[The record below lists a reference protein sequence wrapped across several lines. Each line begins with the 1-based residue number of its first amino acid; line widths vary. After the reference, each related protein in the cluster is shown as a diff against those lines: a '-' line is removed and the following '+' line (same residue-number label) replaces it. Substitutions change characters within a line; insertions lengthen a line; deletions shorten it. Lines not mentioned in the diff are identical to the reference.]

1 MGEVDARPFPP
12 GDYPL
17 VVVGSGPGGIQVS
30 YSLRRLGVEHA
41 LITADESPGG
51 MFRLF
56 PFFQRLLSWTKPYA
70 PVPRG
75 SRAYERYDWNSLI
88 GEEPSHRAIQPEF
101 MDGTSEFPSRPEME
115 AQLAEFVRRAA
126 LPIRYGCRWEATR
139 RDGERFVLET
149 SDGEYRCGLV
159 VFAVGVAEPFTPE
172 MPGREL
178 VAHYVDTREAET
190 YAGRRLFIIGKQNSG
205 FELASGLLHWA
216 SRIVLASPRPAK
228 LSVETNSLAGI
239 RARYVQP
246 IEDRFMGGGVYIL
259 NASIEGVERAG
270 DAFRVKTRA
279 TDGGMDLAVEADEV
293 IAATGFVAP
302 LRDLPALGVATFGP
316 SRLPAQT
323 AYWESASLPGVY
335 FAGTINMGSP
345 GLKKNGV
352 AGTGAV
358 HGTRFNARIL
368 AREIAKRHFGIVA
381 PRPPLA
387 PRDVV
392 GYLLEEATDA
402 PELWNQKG
410 YLARAVLFGAHGPY
424 DEGIVPLQAFVDGS
438 GPDGVAI
445 GLEGDPEGVIR
456 PAAYVRRKGAVSEVM
471 LEPDPLNEF
480 RGSSD
485 GRARLT
491 AALEGLLR

>member
-1 MGEVDARPFPP
+1 MEALTERPFPP

-17 VVVGSGPGGIQVS
+17 VVVGSGPGGMQAS

-41 LITADESPGG
+41 VITADDSPGG
-51 MFRLF
+51 MFRRF

-75 SRAYERYDWNSLI
+75 TRAYGRYDWNSLI
-88 GEEPSHRAIQPEF
+88 GDEPSHQSIQAEF

-115 AQLAEFVRRAA
+115 AQLAEFARRAG

-159 VFAVGVAEPFTPE
+159 IFAVGVAEAFTPE
-172 MPGREL
+172 MAGREH
-178 VAHYVDTREAET
+178 VAHYVDTRDAAS
-190 YAGRRLFIIGKQNSG
+190 YAGKRLFIIGKQNSG

-246 IEDRFMGGGVYIL
+246 IEDRFMGGGVFIL
-259 NASIEGVERAG
+259 NAAIEGVERAG
-270 DAFRVKTRA
+270 DAYRVKTRA
-279 TDGGMDLAVEADEV
+279 TDGGMDLAIEADEV

-302 LRDLPALGVATFGP
+302 LRDLPELGVATFGQ

-323 AYWESASLPGVY
+323 AFWESASLPGIF
-335 FAGTINMGSP
+335 FAGTINMGAP

-352 AGTGAV
+352 GGTGAV
-358 HGTRFNARIL
+358 QGTRYNAQIL
-368 AREIAKRHFGIVA
+368 AREIGERHFGIVA
-381 PRPPLA
+381 PRPLLK

-392 GYLLEEATDA
+392 DYLLEEATDA

-410 YLARAVLFGAHGPY
+410 YLARAVMFGRDGPY
-424 DEGIVPLQAFVDGS
+424 DDGIVPLQAFVDGS
-438 GPDGVAI
+438 GPDGAAI
-445 GLEGDPEGVIR
+445 TLEGDAAGVVR
-456 PAAYVRRKGAVSEVM
+456 PAAYIRRHGSVSEVM
-471 LEPDPLNEF
+471 LDPDPLNEF

-485 GRARLT
+485 ARKHLT
-491 AALEGLLR
+491 AALAELLR

>member
-1 MGEVDARPFPP
+1 METLAERPFPP

-17 VVVGSGPGGIQVS
+17 IVVGSGPGGLQTS
-30 YSLRRLGVEHA
+30 YSLRRLGVDHA
-41 LITADESPGG
+41 LISADDSPGG
-51 MFRLF
+51 MFRHF

-75 SRAYERYDWNSLI
+75 TRAYERYDWNSLL
-88 GEEPSHRAIQPEF
+88 GEEASHRAIQPEF

-115 AQLAEFVRRAA
+115 AQLAEFVRRTA

-139 RDGERFVLET
+139 QEGGRFVLET
-149 SDGEYRCGLV
+149 SDGEYRAPFV

-178 VAHYVDTREAET
+178 VKHYVDTREPAS
-190 YAGRRLFIIGKQNSG
+190 YAGKRLFIIGKENSA
-205 FELASGLLHWA
+205 FELASGLLQWA

-228 LSVETNSLAGI
+228 LSVEQHSLAGV

-246 IEDRFMGGGVYIL
+246 VEDRFMGGAVHIL
-259 NASIEGVERAG
+259 NASIEGVEPAG
-270 DAFRVKTRA
+270 GALRVRTRA
-279 TDGGMDLAVEADEV
+279 SDGGMDLAIEADEV
-293 IAATGFVAP
+293 IAATGFTAP
-302 LRDLPALGVATFGP
+302 LRDLPALGVATFGR

-323 AYWESASLPGVY
+323 AFWESASLPGIY
-335 FAGTINMGSP
+335 FAGTINQGAP

-352 AGTGAV
+352 GGTGAV
-358 HGTRFNARIL
+358 HGTRSNAVIL
-368 AREIAKRHFGIVA
+368 AREIAERHFGIPA
-381 PRPPLA
+381 ARPPVA

-410 YLARAVLFGAHGPY
+410 YLARVVLIGDEGPY
-424 DEGIVPLQAFVDGS
+424 DEGIRPLQDFVDGS
-438 GPDGVAI
+438 GRDGAAI
-445 GLEGDPEGVIR
+445 VLEGDAEGVVRPVAYIR
-456 PAAYVRRKGAVSEVM
+456 RHGAVAE
-471 LEPDPLNEF
+471 LPLDPDPLNEF

-485 GRARLT
+485 ARARLST
-491 AALEGLLR
+491 ALAELLH

>member
-41 LITADESPGG
+41 LISADEAPGG
-51 MFRLF
+51 MFRRF

-70 PVPRG
+70 PAPRG

-178 VAHYVDTREAET
+178 VAHYVDTRDAET

-246 IEDRFMGGGVYIL
+246 VEDRFMGGGVYIL
-259 NASIEGVERAG
+259 NASIEGVERVG
-270 DAFRVKTRA
+270 DVLRVRTRA
-279 TDGGMDLAVEADEV
+279 TDGGMDLAIEADEV

-302 LRDLPALGVATFGP
+302 LRDLPTLGVATFGR

-323 AYWESASLPGVY
+323 AYWESASLPGIY
-335 FAGTINMGSP
+335 FAGTINMGSA

-352 AGTGAV
+352 GGTGAV

-368 AREIAKRHFGIVA
+368 AREIAERHFGVVV

-410 YLARAVLFGAHGPY
+410 YLARAVLFGADGPY

-445 GLEGDPEGVIR
+445 GLEGDPEGVVR

-471 LEPDPLNEF
+471 LDPDPLNEF

>member
-1 MGEVDARPFPP
+1 MEALADRPFPP

-17 VVVGSGPGGIQVS
+17 VVVGSGPGGLQVS

-41 LITADESPGG
+41 LISADDSPGG
-51 MFRLF
+51 MFRRF

-75 SRAYERYDWNSLI
+75 TRAYERYDWNSLI
-88 GEEPSHRAIQPEF
+88 GEEPAHRAIQPEL

-115 AQLAEFVRRAA
+115 AQLAEFVRRTA

-139 RDGERFVLET
+139 RDGDRFVLET

-159 VFAVGVAEPFTPE
+159 VFAVGVAEPYTPE
-172 MPGREL
+172 MAGREH
-178 VAHYVDTREAET
+178 VVHYVDTRAAAS
-190 YAGRRLFIIGKQNSG
+190 YAGKRLFIIGKQNSG

-246 IEDRFMGGGVYIL
+246 IEDRFMGGGVFIL
-259 NASIEGVERAG
+259 NAAIDGVERDG
-270 DAFRVKTRA
+270 DAFRVRTRA
-279 TDGGMDLAVEADEV
+279 TDGGADLAVEADEV

-302 LRDLPALGVATFGP
+302 LRDLPALGVATFGQ

-323 AYWESASLPGVY
+323 PYWESATVPGIY
-335 FAGTINMGSP
+335 FAGTINMGAP

-368 AREIAKRHFGIVA
+368 AREIAERHFGIVA
-381 PRPPLA
+381 PRPRMA
-387 PRDVV
+387 PAEVV

-410 YLARAVLFGAHGPY
+410 YLARAVLFDGDGPR
-424 DEGIVPLQAFVDGS
+424 DEGIVPVQAFVDGS
-438 GPDGVAI
+438 GDDGVAI
-445 GLEGDPEGVIR
+445 TLEGDAEGVVR
-456 PAAYVRRKGAVSEVM
+456 PVAYVRRRAAVTEVN
-471 LEPDPLNEF
+471 LDPDPLNEF

-485 GRARLT
+485 ARAHLT
-491 AALEGLLR
+491 DALAELLR